1 MSREVILRF
10 FILLFVGIFIY
21 SCGGAKKPQKVEK
34 IFWPLPPEE
43 PRILYLGSY
52 HGESDFKGKSAL
64 DVLLGEPD
72 KDIPRNLIKPYGVA
86 GRFGKIF
93 ASDTVTAVVFVIDP
107 KNKKVSFIGDKP
119 MGKLRI
125 PVGIEIDKEGYV
137 YVSDAKQQRV
147 FVYDLKGKLITTIGD
162 PDGAGKLL
170 RPAGI
175 ALNEKSGRLYVV
187 DVLDHRVKVYSV
199 KDGKFLFAF
208 GKRGK
213 KEGEFNFPTNIA
225 LDRRNGNIAVVDT
238 MNFRVQIFNKDGEF
252 VRTFG
257 KLGVVPGSFARPK
270 GVGIDSEGHIYVAD
284 AAFNNIQIFD
294 DKGRL
299 LLFIGKFGFSPGEF
313 NLPAG
318 LYVDRTDKLYVADS
332 MNKRVQVFQYLSERW
347 KKKYPEKYREL
358 KTYKPPA
365 KSKEDNKSEENQGQ

>member
-1 MSREVILRF
+1 MSSKVIVRF
-10 FILLFVGIFIY
+10 FILLFIGTFLY
-21 SCGGAKKPQKVEK
+21 SCGAGKKPQKVEK

-52 HGESDFKGKSAL
+52 HGEADFKGRSAL

-72 KDIPRNLIKPYGVA
+72 KEVPRNLIKPYGVA

-93 ASDTVTAVVFVIDP
+93 AGDTVTAVVFVIDP

-125 PVGIEIDKEGYV
+125 PVGIEIDRNGRV
-137 YVSDAKQQRV
+137 YVADAKQQRV
-147 FVYDLKGKLITTIGD
+147 FVYDIKGKLITTIGE
-162 PDGAGKLL
+162 PEGPGLMQ

-175 ALNEKSGRLYVV
+175 ALNERLNRIYVV
-187 DVLDHRVKVYSV
+187 DVLDHRVKVYSI
-199 KDGKFLFAF
+199 KDGSFLFSF

-213 KEGEFNFPTNIA
+213 EEGTFNFPTNIA
-225 LDRRNGNIAVVDT
+225 IDRRNGNIAVVDT
-238 MNFRVQIFNKDGEF
+238 MNFRVQLFNPEGEF
-252 VRTFG
+252 IRSFG
-257 KLGVVPGSFARPK
+257 KLGVVPGTFARPK

-299 LLFIGKFGFSPGEF
+299 LLFIGKFGFGPGEF

-347 KKKYPEKYREL
+347 KKKYPEKYQEI
-358 KTYKPPA
+358 KMYKPSE
-365 KSKEDNKSEENQGQ
+365 KLKEETKVKSEKN